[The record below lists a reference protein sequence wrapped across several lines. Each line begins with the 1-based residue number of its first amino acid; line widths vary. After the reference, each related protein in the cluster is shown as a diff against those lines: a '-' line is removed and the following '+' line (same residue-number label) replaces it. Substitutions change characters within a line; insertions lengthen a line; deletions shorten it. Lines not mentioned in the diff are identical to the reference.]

1 MRVEITV
8 MTISI
13 HHLLRTHGL
22 EAARELITD
31 KASRREL
38 EIAAAV
44 MAEESETLG
53 ICHAGF
59 ALTSLPHKDTNELY
73 WRREGHRVTLLVE
86 SGREEN
92 GEPVGIPYGSKAR
105 MILIY
110 LQTQAL
116 RSGSREVELGRSLKA
131 WMKAMGIATIG
142 GATYKV
148 VTEQAR
154 RISACR
160 LTFFSENGPTRQRD
174 NGGFVDNAIELAGTL
189 NDDRQPTLWQDRV
202 RLNEAFYRSLI
213 EHPVPVSETALRE
226 IGNKSMAIDIYV
238 WLAYRLHSLS
248 KPTPIS
254 WPSLYAQF
262 GAGFAALRNF
272 KPAFSEA
279 LRMALAAYPG
289 AQVAVESTSIVL
301 HPSRPPIAK
310 AKERLGQF

>member
-1 MRVEITV
+1 
-8 MTISI
+8 MTTSI
-13 HHLLRTHGL
+13 HHLLRNHGL

-31 KASRREL
+31 KAQRREL

-44 MAEESETLG
+44 MAEDSETLG

-59 ALTSLPHKDTNELY
+59 ALTSLPHKNITDPF

-86 SGREEN
+86 SGREQD
-92 GEPVGIPYGSKAR
+92 GTPVGIPYGSKAR

-131 WMKAMGIATIG
+131 WMKAMGIPTIG

-160 LTFFSENGPTRQRD
+160 LTFFTDHGQARQRD
-174 NGGFVDNAIELAGTL
+174 NGSFVDNAIELAGTL
-189 NDDRQPTLWQDRV
+189 NDDRQPSLWQDRV
-202 RLNEAFYRSLI
+202 RLNEAFYRSLV

-248 KPTPIS
+248 KPTPVS
-254 WPSLYAQF
+254 WTSLHAQF

-272 KPAFSEA
+272 KTGFTES
-279 LRMALAAYPG
+279 LRMALAAYPD
-289 AQVAVESTSIVL
+289 AQVTVESTSITL

-310 AKERLGQF
+310 SRERLGLI

>member
-1 MRVEITV
+1 
-8 MTISI
+8 MTMQI

-22 EAARELITD
+22 ETARELVND

-44 MAEESETLG
+44 LAEESETLG

-59 ALTSLPHKDTNELY
+59 ALTSLPHKNINELC

-92 GEPVGIPYGSKAR
+92 GDPVGIPYGSKAR

-116 RSGSREVELGRSLKA
+116 RSRSREVELGRSLKA
-131 WMKAMGIATIG
+131 WMKAMGISTIG

-160 LTFFSENGPTRQRD
+160 LTFFSENGMSRQRD

-189 NDDRQPTLWQDRV
+189 NDDRQPSLWTDRV
-202 RLNEAFYRSLI
+202 RLNETFYHSLI

-226 IGNKSMAIDIYV
+226 IGNKSMAIDIYI

-248 KPTPIS
+248 KPTPVS
-254 WPSLYAQF
+254 WTSLYAQF
-262 GAGFAALRNF
+262 GAGFGALRNF

-289 AQVAVESTSIVL
+289 AQVMVESTSIIL

-310 AKERLGQF
+310 VRERLGHI

>member
-1 MRVEITV
+1 
-8 MTISI
+8 MTTSI

-22 EAARELITD
+22 EVARSLITD

-44 MAEESETLG
+44 MTEESETLG

-59 ALTSLPHKDTNELY
+59 ALTSLPHKNINELF

-86 SGREEN
+86 SGREQN
-92 GEPVGIPYGSKAR
+92 GDPVGIPYGSKAR

-116 RSGSREVELGRSLKA
+116 RSGSREVELGRSLKS

-148 VTEQAR
+148 VSEQAR
-154 RISACR
+154 RISSCR
-160 LTFFSENGPTRQRD
+160 LTFFSDNGQVRQRD
-174 NGGFVDNAIELAGTL
+174 NGSFVDNAIELTGAL
-189 NDDRQPTLWQDRV
+189 NDERQPTLWQDRV

-248 KPTPIS
+248 KPTPVS
-254 WPSLYAQF
+254 WTSVFTQF

-272 KPAFSEA
+272 KPAFTES

-289 AQVAVESTSIVL
+289 AQVTVESTSIVL

-310 AKERLGQF
+310 TKERLGIL

>member
-1 MRVEITV
+1 
-8 MTISI
+8 MTTSI

-22 EAARELITD
+22 ETARTLITD
-31 KASRREL
+31 KVSMREL

-59 ALTSLPHKDTNELY
+59 ALTSLPHKNTNELL

-86 SGREEN
+86 SGREQN

-116 RSGSREVELGRSLKA
+116 RSGSREVELGRSLKS

-142 GATYKV
+142 GATYKMV
-148 VTEQAR
+148 SEQAR

-160 LTFFSENGPTRQRD
+160 LTFFTDSGQLRQRD
-174 NGGFVDNAIELAGTL
+174 NGSFVDNAIELTGSL
-189 NDDRQPTLWQDRV
+189 NDDKQPSLWQDRV

-248 KPTPIS
+248 KPTPVS
-254 WPSLYAQF
+254 WGSLFTQF
-262 GAGFAALRNF
+262 GAGFSALRNF
-272 KPAFSEA
+272 KPAFIEA
-279 LRMALAAYPG
+279 LRMALAAYPD
-289 AQVAVESTSIVL
+289 AQVTVESTSITL
-301 HPSRPPIAK
+301 TPSRPPIAK
-310 AKERLGQF
+310 AKERLGVF